1 MTDELCENDDQSN
14 AKNVQTNDEQSN
26 DDHENDDHSKE
37 NDEVN
42 GDNNDQVKIEELF
55 EAIAIFLFFPT
66 NTGRRDGL
74 ENLICES
81 ENL

>member
-1 MTDELCENDDQSN
+1 MTDGFCENYDQSN
-14 AKNVQTNDEQSN
+14 AKNVQTNDEQS
-26 DDHENDDHSKE
+26 
-37 NDEVN
+37 N

-74 ENLICES
+74 ENLICENYLKTYEIQNQTCLS
-81 ENL
+81 YFGY